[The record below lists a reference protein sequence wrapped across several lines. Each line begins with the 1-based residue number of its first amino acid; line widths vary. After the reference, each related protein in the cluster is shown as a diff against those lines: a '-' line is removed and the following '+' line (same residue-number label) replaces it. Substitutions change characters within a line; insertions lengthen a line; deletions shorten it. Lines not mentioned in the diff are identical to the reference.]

1 MAQIQ
6 LLLLS
11 VGLMFP
17 PDQELQP
24 SQRMLAVIDP
34 SELEEDPLSTV
45 MDVAVLDS

>member
-11 VGLMFP
+11 VGLMLP

-24 SQRMLAVIDP
+24 SQRMLATRDP
-34 SELEEDPLSTV
+34 SEPELEPLSTV
-45 MDVAVLDS
+45 MAVAELES